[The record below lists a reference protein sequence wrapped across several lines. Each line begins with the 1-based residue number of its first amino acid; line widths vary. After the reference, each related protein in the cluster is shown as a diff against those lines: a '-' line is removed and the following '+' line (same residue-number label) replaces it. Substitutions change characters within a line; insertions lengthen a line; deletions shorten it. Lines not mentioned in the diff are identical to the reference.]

1 MCADEVIAKK
11 ELRLI
16 DKERAVPRRST
27 ENIAYPRL
35 HFR

>member
-1 MCADEVIAKK
+1 MRADKVIAKK
-11 ELRLI
+11 KLQLI

-27 ENIAYPRL
+27 EYIAYPRL